1 MDERLLNECEM
12 FFRERPVFN
21 KVLRGFREKYASYGR
36 FAGTVVLKALNEMEI
51 EDLEGFLGRSCRGN
65 KVMVSAAKFEKAL
78 ADSRFNGIDGK
89 TVLELYF
96 RETMEGRRQQQLRE
110 EKKQLDMLLH
120 VRNDASKNGAGNVS
134 MHWLNGIG
142 QCMCDG
148 GRRETFGK
156 ILNHLKRRYKEADGS
171 LKEIER
177 LLKMGIEI
185 IDSLP
190 ADAKYLAVIA
200 AEITGNPHAFDRGTK
215 DGRYF
220 ELLIRW
226 YVEDVL
232 NESVQRFGTVSLIER
247 QKMYLRAGILWDDVS
262 NYALAAGLRAIK
274 TDGNYHEGM
283 EGMFNEGE
291 PVQIPLSMIVGW
303 KAVVCLGN
311 KMYIVE
317 NPSVYAMMCNGWS
330 KGCGLMCMNGQP
342 RLSSLLILDLLSDAG
357 VEIWYAGD
365 FDPEGLLIAQ
375 KIRRYYRGRFY
386 YWHMDPDDYMKSRS
400 DEKLSA
406 QRIKKLEG
414 VTDKQLI
421 KTAEAIKGEGFAGYQ
436 ENIWRTYVCE

>member
-12 FFRERPVFN
+12 FFRERPVFD

-96 RETMEGRRQQQLRE
+96 HETMEGKRQQLLRE
-110 EKKQLDMLLH
+110 ENQRLDVFER
-120 VRNDASKNGAGNVS
+120 VRNDASKNGAGDVS
-134 MHWLNGIG
+134 MYWLNGIG

-148 GRRETFGK
+148 ERREPFGK

-185 IDSLP
+185 IDSFP

-200 AEITGNPHAFDRGTK
+200 AEITGNPHAFDRGTR

-232 NESVQRFGTVSLIER
+232 NESVQRSGTVSLIER

-262 NYALAAGLRAIK
+262 NYALAAGLRAVK
-274 TDGNYHEGM
+274 TDGNYHKGM
-283 EGMFNEGE
+283 EGLFNEGE
-291 PVQIPLSMIVGW
+291 PAQIPLSMIAGW
-303 KAVVCLGN
+303 KSVVCPGN

-317 NPSVYAMMCNGWS
+317 NPSVYAMMCNGWI
-330 KGCGLMCMNGQP
+330 KDYGLMCMNGQP

-365 FDPEGLLIAQ
+365 LDPEGLLIAQ
-375 KIRRYYRGRFY
+375 KIRRYYRGRFH
-386 YWHMDPDDYMKSRS
+386 YWHMDPDDYLKSRS

-406 QRIKKLEG
+406 QRVKKLEG

-421 KTAEAIKGEGFAGYQ
+421 KTAKAIKGEGFAGYQ